1 MILDIVCFKSVL
13 IHSDAYKSVPILI
26 PNVNIWD
33 PKMYKLWYIGSVLWK
48 AWWWLNIDE
57 TCCHKNILCN
67 TLLRLSEI
75 YT

>member
-33 PKMYKLWYIGSVLWK
+33 PKMYKL
-48 AWWWLNIDE
+48 
-57 TCCHKNILCN
+57 
-67 TLLRLSEI
+67 
-75 YT
+75 